1 MLDAIERSDLKDKQ
15 LQKVGR
21 EVRTD
26 HNNENPNRRIDIVV
40 ESENN
45 DFGLGIENKKPEP
58 GGGDLRDQL
67 RDYYHHLKNK
77 YGEDR
82 FCLVY
87 LTPGGGD
94 PDKDSIEPDLR
105 EKLKKEKKL
114 ICISYS
120 RHIREWIE
128 ECCGLC
134 ESDKFRWFLRDF
146 MDHLNGGQTMAMR
159 NEKEITLAHAL
170 ARENLETALDINS
183 AFNGDLVSQII
194 RGFLNKLETF
204 VLREL
209 GQRSDGSEKWCVNN
223 DDLRQHPLRKHK
235 RFSLGKES
243 WGDHHGVILAPA
255 SDNACDFAMGVWK
268 NNDPNPIFNEE
279 DRLRKTLSDLSANFA
294 NIGVEPSEWNDKWWM
309 WHCCLKAPYQHWNTK
324 EALIKLHNDEE
335 TVRDLGSALVKII
348 RVIEEH
354 VRRTSS

>member
-235 RFSLGKES
+235 RFSFGKES

-309 WHCCLKAPYQHWNTK
+309 WHFA
-324 EALIKLHNDEE
+324 
-335 TVRDLGSALVKII
+335 
-348 RVIEEH
+348 
-354 VRRTSS
+354 